1 METDRKSEE
10 DAVIEP
16 SAMDH
21 KMCLLLSALQ
31 NWYSQGDRMNVLMS
45 VLGKDSTISLRMLD
59 WLVTNFSRKTNVHYD
74 DKRVDNHSDT
84 FNVFMSYKTQ
94 LRAYSKRRFDPFK
107 RRDRI
112 LFEMGGHRL
121 VTTVAQLNFFKWA
134 IENGVVTFAAE
145 HAKEIEADMVGTVK
159 KADSDTRCDEDEP
172 PRKKARRK
180 PQRGFDQRMLIR
192 QGNIRVSFA

>member
-1 METDRKSEE
+1 MDTEE
-10 DAVIEP
+10 VVIEP
-16 SAMDH
+16 SEMDH
-21 KMCLLLSALQ
+21 KMCLLLSALKE
-31 NWYSQGDRMNVLMS
+31 WYDQGERMRMLMS
-45 VLGKDSTISLRMLD
+45 VLGRESTISLRMLD
-59 WLVTNFSRKTNVHYD
+59 WLVTNYSRKVNVHYERD
-74 DKRVDNHSDT
+74 RDGTQN

-112 LFEMGGHRL
+112 LFEVQGQRL

-134 IENGVVTFAAE
+134 IENGVVRYAAD

-159 KADSDTRCDEDEP
+159 KAPPEAEEEDSDEGP

-192 QGNIRVSFA
+192 QGKIRVSFS